1 MEGSYMNKIVVQNL
15 KYKYPLAKDLSLK
28 GISFDI
34 KEGEFI
40 GVIGKNGAGKST
52 LCQALTG
59 LVPNFFFGGY
69 GGKVL
74 IDGLE
79 VRKTPISDLSLKVG
93 IVFQNP
99 FTQVTGSK
107 LTVYEEI
114 GFGLE
119 NMGLSREEM
128 KKRIEYSLELLGIE
142 KFKDRNPFALSGGQM
157 QRMAIASIIAM
168 RPDIIVLDEPT
179 SQLDPQGS
187 EEVFKAVHKLSKEG
201 MTVVMVEHK
210 IEKIAKYSDRV
221 MLLNEGEL
229 IDFDIPEK
237 VFSREDL
244 RKYGVKEPSYTEIC
258 KRLSLVNPRTG
269 LYPATLEEAYD
280 LVVNS
285 NG

>member
-1 MEGSYMNKIVVQNL
+1 MKKIVVENL

-34 KEGEFI
+34 EEGEFI
-40 GVIGKNGAGKST
+40 GVIGRNGAGKST

-74 IDGLE
+74 INGLE

-114 GFGLE
+114 AFGLE

-128 KKRIEYSLELLGIE
+128 KDRIDYALELLGMD
-142 KFKDRNPFALSGGQM
+142 KFKGRNPFALSGGQM

-168 RPDIIVLDEPT
+168 KPDIIVLDEPT

-187 EEVFKAVHKLSKEG
+187 EEVFKAIHKLSKEG

-210 IEKIAKYSDRV
+210 IEKIAQYSDKV
-221 MLLNEGEL
+221 MLLNEGKL
-229 IDFDIPEK
+229 IDYDVPEK

-244 RKYGVKEPSYTEIC
+244 REYGVKEPSYTEIC
-258 KRLSLVNPRTG
+258 KKLHLVNPKTG
-269 LYPATLEEAYD
+269 LYPVTLEEAYD

>member
-1 MEGSYMNKIVVQNL
+1 MKKIGVENL

-34 KEGEFI
+34 EEGEFI
-40 GVIGKNGAGKST
+40 GIIGRNGAGKST

-74 IDGLE
+74 IDALE

-114 GFGLE
+114 AFGLE

-128 KKRIEYSLELLGIE
+128 KNRIDYALELLGMD

-168 RPDIIVLDEPT
+168 KPDIIVLDEPT

-210 IEKIAKYSDRV
+210 IEKIAQYSDKV
-221 MLLNEGEL
+221 MLLNEGKL
-229 IDFDIPEK
+229 IDYDVPEK

-244 RKYGVKEPSYTEIC
+244 REYGVKEPSYTEIC
-258 KRLSLVNPRTG
+258 KKLHLVNPKTG
-269 LYPATLEEAYD
+269 LYPVTLEEAYD